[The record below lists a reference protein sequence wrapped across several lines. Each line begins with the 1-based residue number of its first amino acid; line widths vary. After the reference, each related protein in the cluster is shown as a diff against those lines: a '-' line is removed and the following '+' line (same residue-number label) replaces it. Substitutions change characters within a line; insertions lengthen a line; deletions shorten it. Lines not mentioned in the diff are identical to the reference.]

1 MSKEKR
7 DHILNTAMHLFNE
20 YGFHA
25 MPTSRI
31 AKESKVSV
39 GTLFN
44 YFPTKEDLIVEI
56 YTEIKSRSRASFV
69 SHLDEV
75 MEEDP
80 LRQMWHMVV
89 NWELENPDEFMY
101 MTLFQHSPFKKMF
114 KSEKTMESFNRIRE
128 TVKELPSKNKICKIY
143 PEFSLIYM
151 YNSITATTKFLMEN
165 EIEDKEH
172 FINAAFDLF
181 WTGFSP
187 E

>member
-56 YTEIKSRSRASFV
+56 YTEIKSRSKASFI
-69 SHLDEV
+69 SHLDEP
-75 MEEDP
+75 MSENP
-80 LRQMWHMVV
+80 LRKMWHLVV
-89 NWELENPDEFMY
+89 DWGLENPDEFNY
-101 MTLFQHSPFKKMF
+101 MSLFQHSSFKKLF
-114 KSEKTMESFNRIRE
+114 KQEKIMESYNRIRE
-128 TVKELPSKNKICKIY
+128 TVRNLSSKNSICNVY
-143 PEFSLIYM
+143 PEFAIIYM
-151 YNSITATTKFLMEN
+151 NNSIVATTQFLMES
-165 EIEDKEH
+165 EVSDKEH
-172 FINAAFDLF
+172 FINSAFDLF

>member
-20 YGFHA
+20 FGFHA

-56 YTEIKSRSRASFV
+56 YTEIKSRSKASFI
-69 SHLDEV
+69 SHLPELV
-75 MEEDP
+75 SENP
-80 LRQMWHMVV
+80 LRKMWHLVV
-89 NWELENPDEFMY
+89 DWGLENPDEFHY
-101 MTLFQHSPFKKMF
+101 TILFQHSPFKKMF
-114 KSEKTMESFNRIRE
+114 KSEKTMESYNKIRE
-128 TVKELPSKNKICKIY
+128 TVKELPSKNNICKVY
-143 PEFSLIYM
+143 PEFSMIYM
-151 YNSITATTKFLMEN
+151 NNSIVATTNFLMEN
-165 EIEDKEH
+165 DVEDKEH
-172 FINAAFDLF
+172 FINSAFDLF